1 MRGALDVAVRGLRRL
16 RVNDINIVLL
26 LHGALIILDLV
37 RVKDDDQRALPVSL
51 IIAQDLDQAV
61 SGRIQIVLCQRA
73 QLLPVMDDIVAV
85 DEQASR
91 QLFQVY
97 PDLFPLL
104 LMPRIALPVRDAPFL
119 RTVCPGKDRHELLI
133 LAAFPAHR
141 RFLHRLLQAL
151 LLRLHEGQRQMHML
165 LHFVPRHIKACPMR
179 AEH

>member
-1 MRGALDVAVRGLRRL
+1 MLHLQLQLPGRHAAGPLADGDELLHSIAGGHRDPELLRQTMRGTLDVAVRGLRRL
-16 RVNDINIVLL
+16 RVIDIDIVLL

-91 QLFQVY
+91 QLLQVY
-97 PDLFPLL
+97 PGFKQ
-104 LMPRIALPVRDAPFL
+104 F
-119 RTVCPGKDRHELLI
+119 
-133 LAAFPAHR
+133 
-141 RFLHRLLQAL
+141 
-151 LLRLHEGQRQMHML
+151 
-165 LHFVPRHIKACPMR
+165 
-179 AEH
+179 